1 MREWSEEQARLA
13 CAWLKLQWNKPDR
26 HDYYLMSVVRSLE
39 AGKGN
44 EVALESLKL
53 PFEFLTQEQRE
64 KARQEAEREEQE
76 KERKHRENLKNVG
89 LGMVLANS
97 KVPITVRRV
106 SKDGTKVLS
115 EKVIDKDGKEI
126 G

>member
-1 MREWSEEQARLA
+1 
-13 CAWLKLQWNKPDR
+13 
-26 HDYYLMSVVRSLE
+26 MSVVRSLE

-44 EVALESLKL
+44 EVSLESLKL
-53 PFEFLTQEQRE
+53 PFEFLTAEERE
-64 KARQEAEREEQE
+64 KAKQEAEREDQE

-106 SKDGTKVLS
+106 SKDGTRVLS